1 MEARPSRLSTD
12 RRGSVA
18 VEFAL
23 LFTLMLTML
32 FGATQFGIAFYHKE
46 VLSTATKSAARL
58 IGVGRTNATIW
69 ADARAAFFEAAP
81 SLKPAQT
88 TVTIVINGTTCG
100 SNAACATAM
109 ATASGQPATVR
120 ATYPCNLKV
129 ITDFYPGCLLK
140 SSTTQKVE

>member
-1 MEARPSRLSTD
+1 MSRLSND

-32 FGATQFGIAFYHKE
+32 FGTTRFGVAFYHKE

-58 IGVGRTNATIW
+58 VGVGRTNATIW
-69 ADARAAFFEAAP
+69 ADARTAFFEAAP

-88 TVTIVINGTTCG
+88 TITIVINGTTCA

-109 ATASGQPATVR
+109 ATAAGQAAVVR

-129 ITDFYPGCLLK
+129 LTDFAPGCLLR